1 VIRFVRAAA
10 SVALIAP
17 AAVLLEIAC
26 ASSASVEGG
35 TLVPRGAEPTGTPL
49 GDFRMTECHD
59 LAGGALPDRDGQVRV
74 VKKPDGKVVLV
85 ELREDTDSV
94 VVANVMDKPDA
105 WVFALALARA
115 SGNRYYREYTVPK
128 SSGTVVGKFIIAKE
142 WTGKDTGDGFGGT
155 YKAAS
160 VTCAL
165 VPLAGTGSPG

>member
-1 VIRFVRAAA
+1 VIRIVRAAT
-10 SVALIAP
+10 VALILPAP
-17 AAVLLEIAC
+17 VLLHTAC

-35 TLVPRGAEPTGTPL
+35 TLVPRGAEPAGAPM
-49 GDFRMTECHD
+49 GEFRMIQCHD
-59 LAGGALPDRDGQVRV
+59 LAGGALPDRDGRVRV

-94 VVANVMDKPDA
+94 VVANVTDKPDA
-105 WVFALALARA
+105 WVFALALARG
-115 SGNRYYREYTVPK
+115 SGNRYYREYTVPRTPG
-128 SSGTVVGKFIIAKE
+128 SVGGKFIIAKE

>member
-1 VIRFVRAAA
+1 MNRIVRAAA
-10 SVALIAP
+10 TVGLVFP
-17 AAVLLEIAC
+17 AAFLLQIAC
-26 ASSASVEGG
+26 ASSATVEGG
-35 TLVPRGAEPTGTPL
+35 TLVPRGAEPAGTPM
-49 GDFRMTECHD
+49 GDFRMIQCHD

-94 VVANVMDKPDA
+94 VVANVVDKPDA

-128 SSGTVVGKFIIAKE
+128 SSGSAPGKFIIAKE

-165 VPLAGTGSPG
+165 IPLAGTGSSG